1 MAGCRRKFDL
11 VSQQDDCCSDRFLS
25 ELRNLYGNYYFGQF
39 SADHLRGQRG
49 CQVLSKLFQEH
60 QRLSLYQW
68 LESLALHVQCDF
80 AFDLFCGVFVSSL
93 CGTWIIPVEQMES
106 HRSLYGSLRLG
117 WSGSLQCGHTRHAAA
132 EPCQDLD
139 VIWCNL
145 MYLRHVC

>member
-49 CQVLSKLFQEH
+49 CQVLSRLFQEH
-60 QRLSLYQW
+60 QRLSPIPVTRIFGSTCPMW
-68 LESLALHVQCDF
+68 
-80 AFDLFCGVFVSSL
+80 FCFWSFLWSVCFEPMWNVDHT
-93 CGTWIIPVEQMES
+93 CGTNGISSI
-106 HRSLYGSLRLG
+106 SLRFSPAGLV
-117 WSGSLQCGHTRHAAA
+117 WQPPMRAYPSRCCGALPRS
-132 EPCQDLD
+132 
-139 VIWCNL
+139 WCNL